1 MKRKNMD
8 NKILV
13 VVVVVLAGEKEEQ
26 QRDNSLLLMIMGT
39 ILQSAGHV
47 YSFRLFLGSC
57 ILISYTF
64 QKY

>member
-1 MKRKNMD
+1 MN
-8 NKILV
+8 NKII

-26 QRDNSLLLMIMGT
+26 QRANSLLLMIMGT

-57 ILISYTF
+57 LLISYTF